1 MRMAA
6 VEKAETE
13 KILQVKR
20 AEGEAESKYLSGKG
34 VARQRQVGTCLSRL
48 QLASKAN
55 LGIWVLLAR

>member
-34 VARQRQVGTCLSRL
+34 VARQRQVGTCLSR
-48 QLASKAN
+48 
-55 LGIWVLLAR
+55 